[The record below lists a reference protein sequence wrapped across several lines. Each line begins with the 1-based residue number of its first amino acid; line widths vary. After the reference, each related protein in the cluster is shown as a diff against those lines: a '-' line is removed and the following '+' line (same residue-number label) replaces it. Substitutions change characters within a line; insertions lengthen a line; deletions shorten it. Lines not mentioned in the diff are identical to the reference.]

1 MIEENTKI
9 LNAAVL
15 CGIIW
20 GTPIVTGMFWLL
32 TTYSP
37 RPHQQVQNS

>member
-1 MIEENTKI
+1 MNDDNTKI
-9 LNAAVL
+9 LNAAIL

-37 RPHQQVQNS
+37 RPETGDH